1 MRDRDHGTW
10 STVGS
15 GGAVASYILGLD
27 VGTGSAHCML
37 ADPLGRPITA
47 ASAPMAYFSPQGC
60 SSLAREFD
68 PEAVLE
74 TLGRLIVEVLK
85 SKGVRAREISA
96 VGVTSQRQ
104 GGVFLGTDGNE
115 IYSGPNVDLRAIFEG
130 ATIDEEF
137 GKEIY
142 ATTGHF
148 PSLLLAPARLRWFR
162 ENRPTIYNQTRTI
175 LSISGWLAY
184 RLTGHLMSEAS
195 LEGEAGLLDITRRER
210 CSDLTDRLGVPGY
223 MLPPLSPV
231 GAVNGSFGRP
241 VEELWGLKPGT
252 PVVMAGADSQCGL
265 LGMGIVRPG
274 QAGAVLGWSGSLQ
287 VLTPAPCHD
296 KDMRTW
302 VGCYPLDGLWVA
314 DSSLGDAGNAY
325 RWLKDTLLGPDASF
339 DEAEE
344 LAGQATAA
352 SQGVLALLGPA
363 PVSSLKA
370 GLKMG
375 GLIFPSPV
383 SFQDTSRGQLLRAA
397 LDNIAFS
404 IKANLAIL
412 AEVTGRDIQ
421 SIYLGGGMSSSR
433 ALTTTLA
440 TIWGSPVSRSRTP
453 QVSARGAALAAA
465 VSSDPSLEIKQVAE
479 SAADDCIEV
488 EPGTPSEVAEYE
500 AHYYQWLRLYERME
514 WE

>member
-1 MRDRDHGTW
+1 M
-10 STVGS
+10 
-15 GGAVASYILGLD
+15 ASYVLGLD
-27 VGTGSAHCML
+27 VGTGYAHCML
-37 ADPLGRPITA
+37 ADPLARPVAA
-47 ASAPMAYFSPQGC
+47 ASAPMVYFSPDGC

-74 TLGRLIVEVLK
+74 ILSRLILEVLK
-85 SKGVRAREISA
+85 SHGVRSQEISA

-104 GGVFLGTDGNE
+104 GVVFLGNDGTE
-115 IYSGPNVDLRAIFEG
+115 IYAGPNVDLRAIFE
-130 ATIDEEF
+130 AAALDEEF
-137 GKEIY
+137 GGEIY

-162 ENRPTIYNQTRTI
+162 ENRPTIYNETRTI

-184 RLTGHLMSEAS
+184 RLTGRAMSEAS
-195 LEGEAGLLDITRRER
+195 LEGEAGLLDVTKRER
-210 CSDLTDRLGVPGY
+210 CSDLTDRLGVPGS
-223 MLPPLSPV
+223 MLPPISPV

-241 VEELWGLKPGT
+241 LEELWGLTPGT

-265 LGMGIVRPG
+265 LGMGAVKED

-302 VGCYPLDGLWVA
+302 VGCYPMDDLWVA

-339 DEAEE
+339 NEAEE
-344 LAGQATAA
+344 LAGQAPAA
-352 SQGVLALLGPA
+352 SQGVLAFLGPA

-375 GLIFPSPV
+375 GLLFPSPV

-404 IKANLAIL
+404 VKANLATL
-412 AEVTGRDIQ
+412 AEVAGRDIQ
-421 SIYLGGGMSSSR
+421 EIHLGGGMSRSR
-433 ALTTTLA
+433 ALAATLA
-440 TIWGSPVSRSRTP
+440 TVLGSPVRRSRTP

-465 VSSDPSLEIKQVAE
+465 VFSDSDLDVKQIAKV
-479 SAADDCIEV
+479 AADDCDEV
-488 EPGTPSEVAEYE
+488 EPGNSSEVAEYGI
-500 AHYYQWLRLYERME
+500 HYEQWSKLYRRME